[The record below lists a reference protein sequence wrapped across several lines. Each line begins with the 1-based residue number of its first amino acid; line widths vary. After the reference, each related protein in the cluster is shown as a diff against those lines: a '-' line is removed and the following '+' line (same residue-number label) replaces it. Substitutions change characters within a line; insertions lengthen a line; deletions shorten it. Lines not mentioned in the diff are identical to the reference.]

1 MKFFLKNLILF
12 HFTVIIYNMKGRIM
26 EGKIDTFANRLAIAM
41 NKTGLN
47 QVELSEKTNKYDKPI
62 SQSLINKYLKGKAF
76 ARQNNLYILAKILNV
91 DETWLMGY
99 DVPMERNT
107 DDLLKKIGAIP
118 LSSIKTVPIPILG
131 TVKAGYDYLVQ
142 ENIIDYVGFTLKK
155 TDVENYYA
163 LNVVGDSMEPLFDD
177 GDTVLVHKQE
187 DFENGDN
194 CVVLING
201 DEATVKQV
209 SKNEN
214 GIELKAV
221 NPYYPPRIFTKEDMD
236 TKPVKIIGVV
246 EKSIRN
252 FKKKK

>member
-1 MKFFLKNLILF
+1 
-12 HFTVIIYNMKGRIM
+12 M
-26 EGKIDTFANRLAIAM
+26 EENFGTRLQKAM
-41 NKTGLN
+41 NIRNIKAT
-47 QVELSEKTNKYDKPI
+47 ELSEKANIPKSAI
-62 SQSLINKYLKGKAF
+62 SQYLSG
-76 ARQNNLYILAKILNV
+76 LYEAKQKSIFKLAKVLNV
-91 DETWLMGY
+91 SEAWLMGL
-99 DVPMERNT
+99 DVPMEKNS

-118 LSSIKTVPIPILG
+118 LSNIKTVPIPILG

-155 TDVENYYA
+155 TDTENYYA

-177 GDTVLVHKQE
+177 GDTVLVHKQD

-209 SKNEN
+209 YKGTT

-221 NPYYPPRIFTKEDMD
+221 NPYYPPRIFTKEDMK
-236 TKPVKIIGVV
+236 TLPVKVIGVV